1 MLEVCVDPLQFFACV
16 HLVDVFL
23 LSADEVLLCCELH
36 LQMLLVV
43 QDTLELVE
51 LFVCLLV
58 LRVLRNELT
67 NHDLIFFGW
76 LLDPLFVLFL
86 DDIVILFDQILKLE
100 TPELIHLAERV
111 LCFSLLSR

>member
-36 LQMLLVV
+36 LQMLLIVE
-43 QDTLELVE
+43 DSLELVE

-76 LLDPLFVLFL
+76 LPDPLLVL
-86 DDIVILFDQILKLE
+86 LFDNIVLLIDQVLKLE
-100 TPELIHLAERV
+100 APELIHLTKGV
-111 LCFSLLSR
+111 